1 MDNLPLSGIKVL
13 DLTLV
18 LAGPTCGRTLAQYG
32 AEVIKIDPD
41 HRIPGLTPWIDVG
54 RGKKSICLNITK
66 KGGLEAF
73 LKLAETADVIIEGI
87 RKGVT
92 NRLGIGY
99 TELKKKNP
107 AIKGNKTYL

>member
-54 RGKKSICLNITK
+54 RCPWI
-66 KGGLEAF
+66 
-73 LKLAETADVIIEGI
+73 DVG
-87 RKGVT
+87 R
-92 NRLGIGY
+92 Y
-99 TELKKKNP
+99 P
-107 AIKGNKTYL
+107 

>member
-54 RGKKSICLNITK
+54 RGKKKHLFEYHK
-66 KGGLEAF
+66 KRW
-73 LKLAETADVIIEGI
+73 T
-87 RKGVT
+87 
-92 NRLGIGY
+92 
-99 TELKKKNP
+99 
-107 AIKGNKTYL
+107 